1 MSIYR
6 DAIAMAR
13 EHTLPELVES
23 QAELARMKAKYSGI
37 GATTPPDLLREIDTT
52 DTAIHLKEK
61 GTT

>member
-1 MSIYR
+1 
-6 DAIAMAR
+6 MAR

-23 QAELARMKAKYSGI
+23 QSELARMKAKYSGI

-61 GTT
+61 P

>member
-13 EHTLPELVES
+13 EHTLPELLES
-23 QAELARMKAKYSGI
+23 ATELAHMKAKYSGI

-52 DTAIHLKEK
+52 DTAITLKERA
-61 GTT
+61 